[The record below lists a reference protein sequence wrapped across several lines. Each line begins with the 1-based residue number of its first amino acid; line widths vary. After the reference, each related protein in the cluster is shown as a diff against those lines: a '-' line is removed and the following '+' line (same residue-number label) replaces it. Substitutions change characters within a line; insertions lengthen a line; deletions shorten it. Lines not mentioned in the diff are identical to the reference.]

1 MTLNWNWHKM
11 ASLVV
16 QIMYVCSL
24 VVNRNK
30 TYFV

>member
-1 MTLNWNWHKM
+1 M

-30 TYFV
+30 TYFVWQLY